1 MSIKLVI
8 DCDAGI
14 DDAQAIMMAV
24 SRPNVEILAITCV
37 KGNVAVRQV
46 CRNVLKVLDA
56 CDQLQKIP
64 VYQGAESPLIS
75 RDDLKP
81 TDFHGKDG
89 LGNVP
94 FIETPDDRYV
104 SDGHAVNKLI
114 ELVKL
119 HPGELTIVALG
130 PLTNLALAQR
140 LYPDFSKRVKMISV
154 MGGNIEGVGNIAI
167 SAEFNFFM
175 DVEAAHIILNDFQCP
190 LYISS
195 WELCLKSCV
204 EYARCE
210 MSGYDG
216 LWILCDPIAMAV
228 ALDSTVIKRK
238 KVAYATVE
246 MQGSV
251 TRGMM
256 VIDWNNAL
264 QKRQRVNLV
273 FETDVALLKK
283 MMEDAWKAGVLT
295 KEDIPEELDAEDSQ
309 NAYFF
314 MNPVRVTT
322 NGNKDP
328 VLVEEEVDLRESG
341 VDNNLAAAVSTDDVK
356 IEDNS
361 TTAL

>member
-94 FIETPDDRYV
+94 FIETPGDQYV

-204 EYARCE
+204 EYSVKEGRLILTQAYG
-210 MSGYDG
+210 SAISDPNG
-216 LWILCDPIAMAV
+216 LCPNA
-228 ALDSTVIKRK
+228 IK
-238 KVAYATVE
+238 
-246 MQGSV
+246 Q
-251 TRGMM
+251 
-256 VIDWNNAL
+256 
-264 QKRQRVNLV
+264 
-273 FETDVALLKK
+273 
-283 MMEDAWKAGVLT
+283 
-295 KEDIPEELDAEDSQ
+295 
-309 NAYFF
+309 
-314 MNPVRVTT
+314 
-322 NGNKDP
+322 
-328 VLVEEEVDLRESG
+328 
-341 VDNNLAAAVSTDDVK
+341 
-356 IEDNS
+356 
-361 TTAL
+361 